1 MVLRM
6 GLIVTMWIVLRGEI
20 PALGE
25 KAEFLGLRKGSWV
38 LRPVF

>member
-1 MVLRM
+1 M
-6 GLIVTMWIVLRGEI
+6 GPIVTMSIVQRGQI

-38 LRPVF
+38 RQPVF